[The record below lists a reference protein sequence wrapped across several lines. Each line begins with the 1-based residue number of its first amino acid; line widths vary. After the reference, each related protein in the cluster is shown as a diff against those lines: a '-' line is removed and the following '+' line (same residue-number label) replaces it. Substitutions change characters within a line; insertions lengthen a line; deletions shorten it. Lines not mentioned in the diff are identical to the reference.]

1 MFLLSYLKSL
11 KKSSSDQMS
20 FFQKTSPQHLSQVH
34 QYIYQNSFQVLTKLN
49 TLICL
54 IDPTFG
60 KFSPNRYTHKVQ
72 SPTLA
77 VPPFQAAL
85 TFWST
90 SISDGC
96 PPPISVDVRMPEFL
110 SKCRVLIEKNR
121 FYCRCLGK
129 KHMTGSWLK
138 GFLTKSPHF
147 NLKFLAE

>member
-60 KFSPNRYTHKVQ
+60 KFSKQVRTHKVQ
-72 SPTLA
+72 SRTLA
-77 VPPFQAAL
+77 VPP
-85 TFWST
+85 
-90 SISDGC
+90 SISDGF

-121 FYCRCLGK
+121 NFIA
-129 KHMTGSWLK
+129 
-138 GFLTKSPHF
+138 
-147 NLKFLAE
+147 NV